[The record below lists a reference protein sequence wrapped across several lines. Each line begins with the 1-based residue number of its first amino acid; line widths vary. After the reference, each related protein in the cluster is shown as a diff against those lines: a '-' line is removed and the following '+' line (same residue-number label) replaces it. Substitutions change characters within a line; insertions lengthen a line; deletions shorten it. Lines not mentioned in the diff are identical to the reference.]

1 MRDEKNSIRDA
12 IETIEP
18 SDAAKERMFENI
30 QRKAERSEAIEQPK
44 TAKILRMNR
53 VMKWALPIAAC
64 LVLVV
69 TMAFALP
76 QLFASGTKLAEN
88 YDAAP
93 MDPAEMANPWVTVK
107 DSESLKENTG
117 ITIDAPAAADEI
129 AYSSLGDEIADVTF
143 TVEGHEYTLRASKS
157 RDDFSELYG
166 KTEKEST
173 IASDNGTADLKVL
186 SEGDEIY
193 LKITWSDGDTVYIL
207 TNTDG
212 ASEEAFLEV
221 YNSFNP

>member
-18 SDAAKERMFENI
+18 SDAAKERMLENI
-30 QRKAERSEAIEQPK
+30 KRKAAEKEAIEQPK
-44 TAKILRMNR
+44 TEKILRMNR
-53 VMKWALPIAAC
+53 VMKRALPIAAC

-76 QLFASGTKLAEN
+76 QLFASKTKRADSYDTEPMASAEK
-88 YDAAP
+88 P
-93 MDPAEMANPWVTVK
+93 NPWVTVK

-117 ITIDAPAAADEI
+117 IAIDAPAAADEI

-143 TVEGHEYTLRASKS
+143 TVEGHEYTLRASK
-157 RDDFSELYG
+157 RIDDFSGLYG

-173 IASDNGTADLKVL
+173 VVSVNGTADLEVF
-186 SEGDEIY
+186 SDGDEIY

-212 ASEEAFLEV
+212 ATEEAFLEV